1 MSSNTSNSLN
11 DRRGQI
17 QPLSVAPMM
26 DRSDRHYRVFMR
38 KITRQTLLYTEMRT
52 TGAILK
58 GDRDKVLGYSEEEK
72 PLALQ
77 VGGDDPKDLAACAKI
92 AEDWG
97 YDEVNINVGCPS
109 DRVQQG
115 HFGACLMADPPLVE
129 RCVAAMRKATT
140 LPVTVKHRIG
150 INGLESYES
159 LANFV
164 GTVARAGCDR
174 FSVHARIAVLGGLN
188 PKQNRTI
195 PPLRYDDIYR
205 LKREYPGLIIEINGG
220 IKTLDEAAVH
230 LLETDGVMIGRA
242 AYDNPYLFALAD
254 SQFYGSDSPIPT
266 RREVLE
272 AMVPYLDKRLTK
284 GDVLTRLVRHM
295 QGLFS
300 HQPGNKAWKQFLGKR
315 APNDDADAR
324 ILLEAMEH
332 LPDEV
337 LDLQPAETA

>member
-1 MSSNTSNSLN
+1 MSSNNSNNL
-11 DRRGQI
+11 RGQI
-17 QPLSVAPMM
+17 WPLSVAPMM

-38 KITRQTLLYTEMRT
+38 KITRHTLLYTEMRT

-58 GDRDKVLGYSEEEK
+58 GDRDKVLGFSEVEK

-77 VGGDDPKDLAACAKI
+77 VGGDDPKELAACAKI

-115 HFGACLMADPPLVE
+115 HFGACLMVDPPLVE
-129 RCVAAMRKATT
+129 RCVAEMREATT

-164 GTVARAGCDR
+164 GTIARAGCDR

-195 PPLRYDDIYR
+195 PPLRYDDVYR
-205 LKREYPGLIIEINGG
+205 LKREYPGLLIEINGG

-254 SQFYGSDSPIPT
+254 SQFFGSNAPIST

-272 AMVPYLDKRLTK
+272 AMVPYLEERLAK

-300 HQPGNKAWKQFLGKR
+300 HQPGNKAWKQFLSKR
-315 APNDDADAR
+315 APNADADAR

-332 LPDEV
+332 LPAEV
-337 LDLQPAETA
+337 LDLQPAIAD